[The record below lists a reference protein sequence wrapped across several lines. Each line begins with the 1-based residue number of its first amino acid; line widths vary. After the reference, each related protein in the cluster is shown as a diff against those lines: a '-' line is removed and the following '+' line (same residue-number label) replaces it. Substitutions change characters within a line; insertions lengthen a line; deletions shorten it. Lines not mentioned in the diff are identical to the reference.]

1 MKASMNI
8 ISKVVV
14 LSLSIAMTGCTS
26 FSPDGGFSS
35 VQSVAEKRLD
45 KKLVWAKTP
54 EQRKLIQDEVQRL
67 LSKPLSVDDA
77 VQLAL
82 LNNRGLQA
90 QYAEL
95 GLSEADLVSAGRIP
109 NPHFSMLRAHKTENG
124 LRDYK
129 IEQAFVMNV
138 FAFITMPQA
147 IAIERRRFE
156 QTQALVA
163 MRMLSLAADTRR
175 AYVQAIA
182 SQQTLAY
189 MLQVQDAAQASAE
202 LAKRMFEVG
211 NFNQLQLA
219 REQNFYAD
227 AAVNVARADLIACN
241 HREGLTRVLGLWGE
255 QTQFK
260 LPERLPDL
268 PQIARDIPDVEQ
280 MAIAQRLDIQA
291 LRLETEALAKN
302 LGLTQTTRFINVLEF
317 GPARVLEGHKGDP
330 YKKGYEIS
338 FELPIFDWGTSKVA
352 KAQTLYEQQLNRA
365 AQMAIEARSE
375 VRQAYGTYRI
385 QFDIAKHFRDEIVP
399 LRMRISDE
407 NLLRYNGM
415 FIGVFELLADKRSQ
429 ITAVNGYID
438 ALRDFWLA
446 QADLEMSLLGKP
458 MLSATSGP
466 RASVT
471 QEAGH

>member
-1 MKASMNI
+1 MNTI
-8 ISKVVV
+8 FRFTLICLTIT
-14 LSLSIAMTGCTS
+14 LSSCMS
-26 FSPDGGFSS
+26 FSPDGGFAS

-54 EQRKLIQDEVQRL
+54 EQQKLVQDEVQRL

-163 MRMLSLAADTRR
+163 MQMLSLAADTRR

-211 NFNQLQLA
+211 NS
-219 REQNFYAD
+219 
-227 AAVNVARADLIACN
+227 
-241 HREGLTRVLGLWGE
+241 
-255 QTQFK
+255 
-260 LPERLPDL
+260 
-268 PQIARDIPDVEQ
+268 
-280 MAIAQRLDIQA
+280 
-291 LRLETEALAKN
+291 
-302 LGLTQTTRFINVLEF
+302 
-317 GPARVLEGHKGDP
+317 
-330 YKKGYEIS
+330 IS
-338 FELPIFDWGTSKVA
+338 C
-352 KAQTLYEQQLNRA
+352 
-365 AQMAIEARSE
+365 
-375 VRQAYGTYRI
+375 
-385 QFDIAKHFRDEIVP
+385 
-399 LRMRISDE
+399 
-407 NLLRYNGM
+407 NLLANKTFM
-415 FIGVFELLADKRSQ
+415 Q
-429 ITAVNGYID
+429 M
-438 ALRDFWLA
+438 
-446 QADLEMSLLGKP
+446 Q
-458 MLSATSGP
+458 
-466 RASVT
+466 
-471 QEAGH
+471 Q

>member
-1 MKASMNI
+1 MNI

-14 LSLSIAMTGCTS
+14 LSLSVAMTSCAS

-163 MRMLSLAADTRR
+163 MQMLSLAADTRR
-175 AYVQAIA
+175 AYVQAMA

-227 AAVNVARADLIACN
+227 AAVNVARADLIARN

-255 QTQFK
+255 QTLFK

-268 PQIARDIPDVEQ
+268 PQTARDIPDVEQ

-317 GPARVLEGHKGDP
+317 GPTRVLEGHKGDP

-471 QEAGH
+471 TEAGH

>member
-1 MKASMNI
+1 MKVTMNTVSRI
-8 ISKVVV
+8 AA
-14 LSLSIAMTGCTS
+14 LSLSLTLASCTS

-35 VQSVAEKRLD
+35 VQGVAEKRLD

-54 EQRKLIQDEVQRL
+54 EQQKLVKDEVQRL
-67 LSKPLSVDDA
+67 LSKPLSIDNA

-95 GLSEADLVSAGRIP
+95 GLSEADLVSAGRLP
-109 NPHFSMLRAHKTENG
+109 NPHFSMLRAHKTDSG
-124 LRDYK
+124 MRDYK

-163 MRMLSLAADTRR
+163 MQMLSLAADTRK

-189 MLQVQDAAQASAE
+189 MQQVQEAAQASAE

-227 AAVNVARADLIACN
+227 AAVNVARTDLIARN
-241 HREGLTRVLGLWGE
+241 YREGLTRVLGLWGD

-268 PQIARDIPDVEQ
+268 PQTARDIPDVEQ
-280 MAIAQRLDIQA
+280 MAIAQRLDLQA
-291 LRLETEALAKN
+291 LRIETDALAKN
-302 LGLTQTTRFINVLEF
+302 LGLTKTTRFINVLEF

-352 KAQTLYEQQLNRA
+352 RARTLYEQQLNRA
-365 AQMAIEARSE
+365 AQMAVEARSE
-375 VRQAYGTYRI
+375 VRQAYSTYRI

-429 ITAVNGYID
+429 ISAVNGYID

-458 MLSATSGP
+458 VLSTTSGP
-466 RASVT
+466 RASVQ

>member
-1 MKASMNI
+1 MKVTMKNVLRLAI
-8 ISKVVV
+8 
-14 LSLSIAMTGCTS
+14 LSLSISLASCTS

-35 VQSVAEKRLD
+35 VQGVAEKRLD

-54 EQRKLIQDEVQRL
+54 EQQKLVQDEVRRL
-67 LSKPLSVDDA
+67 LGKPLSVDDA

-90 QYAEL
+90 HYAEL

-109 NPHFSMLRAHKTENG
+109 NPHFSMLRAHKTEDG
-124 LRDYK
+124 KRDYK

-163 MRMLSLAADTRR
+163 MQMLSLAADTRK

-202 LAKRMFEVG
+202 LAKRMFEAG

-227 AAVNVARADLIACN
+227 AAVNVARADLLARN
-241 HREGLTRVLGLWGE
+241 YREGLTRVLGLWGD

-268 PQIARDIPDVEQ
+268 PQTARDIPDVEQ
-280 MAIAQRLDIQA
+280 MAIAQRLDLQA
-291 LRLETEALAKN
+291 LRIETEALAKN
-302 LGLTQTTRFINVLEF
+302 LGLTKTTRFINVLEF

-352 KAQTLYEQQLNRA
+352 RAQTLYEQQLNRA
-365 AQMAIEARSE
+365 AQMAVEARSE

-458 MLSATSGP
+458 MMSATSGP
-466 RASVT
+466 RASAT

>member
-1 MKASMNI
+1 MNTI
-8 ISKVVV
+8 FRFTLICLTIT
-14 LSLSIAMTGCTS
+14 LSSCMS
-26 FSPDGGFSS
+26 FSPDGGFAS
-35 VQSVAEKRLD
+35 VQGVAEKRLD

-54 EQRKLIQDEVQRL
+54 EQKKLVQDEVQRL

-163 MRMLSLAADTRR
+163 LQMLGLAADTRK
-175 AYVQAIA
+175 AYVHAIA

-189 MLQVQDAAQASAE
+189 MHQVQEAAQASAE

-227 AAVNVARADLIACN
+227 AAVNVARADLIARN
-241 HREGLTRVLGLWGE
+241 YREGLTRVLGLWGE

-268 PQIARDIPDVEQ
+268 PQTARDIPDVEQ
-280 MAIAQRLDIQA
+280 MAMAQRLDIQA
-291 LRLETEALAKN
+291 LRIETEALAKN
-302 LGLTQTTRFINVLEF
+302 LGLTRTTRFMNVLEF

-338 FELPIFDWGTSKVA
+338 FELPIFDWGTSKLA
-352 KAQTLYEQQLNRA
+352 KAKTLYEQQLNRA

-458 MLSATSGP
+458 MLSATSSP
-466 RASVT
+466 RVSAA

>member
-1 MKASMNI
+1 MKVTMKI
-8 ISKVVV
+8 ILRLAM
-14 LSLSIAMTGCTS
+14 LSLSIPLASCTS

-35 VQSVAEKRLD
+35 VQGVAEKRLD

-54 EQRKLIQDEVQRL
+54 EQQKLVQDEVRRL
-67 LSKPLSVDDA
+67 LGKPLSVDDA

-109 NPHFSMLRAHKTENG
+109 NPHFSMLRAHKTEDG
-124 LRDYK
+124 KRDYK

-163 MRMLSLAADTRR
+163 MQMLSLAADTRK

-202 LAKRMFEVG
+202 LAKRMFEAG

-227 AAVNVARADLIACN
+227 AAVNVARADLLARN
-241 HREGLTRVLGLWGE
+241 YREGLTRVLGLWGD

-268 PQIARDIPDVEQ
+268 PQTARDIPDVEQ
-280 MAIAQRLDIQA
+280 MAIAQRLDLQA
-291 LRLETEALAKN
+291 LRIETEALAKN
-302 LGLTQTTRFINVLEF
+302 LGLTKTTRFINVLEF

-352 KAQTLYEQQLNRA
+352 RAQTLYEQQLNRA
-365 AQMAIEARSE
+365 AQMAVEARSE
-375 VRQAYGTYRI
+375 VRQAYDTYRI

-458 MLSATSGP
+458 MMSATSGP
-466 RASVT
+466 RASAT